1 MYGYKNIGLVKKFIV
16 SIDQGTTSSRA
27 ILFDLGGKPIY
38 TSQLELTQYFPKSSW
53 VEHDPEEIWST
64 TKKTLKSVIDK
75 AKRLRGNILA
85 IGITNQRETTVLW
98 DKKTGK
104 PVYNAIVWQDRRQA
118 EFCEKLKKQNKET
131 IIFNKTGLFIDSYF
145 SGTKIKW
152 ILDNV
157 HLARKL
163 MKKKQLLFGTID
175 SFLIWRLT
183 KGKVHATD
191 ATNASRTM
199 IYNISSNKWDDT
211 ILKILKIDKHILP
224 EVKNCADDYG
234 STHPAII
241 GKSIPITGVVGDQ
254 QSAAIGQCCFEAG
267 SLKST
272 YGTGAFVLL
281 NTGSKKI
288 YSKNRLLTTIAYR
301 IKGKTSYAMEGS
313 IFIAGAGVQWLR
325 DRMKFFKK
333 ATETEKIVKL
343 LKDNNNVYLVP
354 AFTGLGA
361 PYWNEKARGVL
372 SGLTRDTGPKQIVR
386 AVIES
391 VAYQTYDLFEAMKH
405 DGLRPKV
412 VKVDGGMVMNDW
424 FTQFL
429 SNVINVKVLRPKVQE
444 TTALGAAFMAGLQIG
459 AYKSLKDISNKWSL
473 DKKFFPKMKNKN
485 RNALIK
491 GWSKAIKRTLIN

>member
-1 MYGYKNIGLVKKFIV
+1 MKKFII

-27 ILFDLGGKPIY
+27 ILFDLSGKAVY
-38 TSQLELTQYFPKSSW
+38 TSQLEFSQYFPKSGW

-64 TKKTLKSVIDK
+64 TKKTLKEVINK
-75 AKRLRGNILA
+75 AKRLKGNVLA

-118 EFCEKLKKQNKET
+118 EFCKKLKKQNKET
-131 IIFNKTGLFIDSYF
+131 IIFNKTGLLIDSYF

-157 HLARKL
+157 PLARKL
-163 MKKKQLLFGTID
+163 INKKQLLFGTID

-199 IYNISSNKWDDT
+199 IYNITSNKWDDS
-211 ILKILKIDKHILP
+211 ILKILKIKKHILP
-224 EVKNCADDYG
+224 EVKDCADDYG
-234 STHPAII
+234 STHPSIT
-241 GKSIPITGVVGDQ
+241 GKSIPIAGVVGDQ
-254 QSAAIGQCCFEAG
+254 QSATIGQCCFEPG

-272 YGTGAFVLL
+272 YGTGAFILL

-301 IKGKTSYAMEGS
+301 IKGRTTYAMEGS
-313 IFIAGAGVQWLR
+313 IFVAGAGVQWLR

-333 ATETEKIVKL
+333 ANETEKIVKL

-361 PYWNEKARGVL
+361 PYWNSNARGVL
-372 SGLTRDTGPKQIVR
+372 SGLTRDTSPKEIVR
-386 AVIES
+386 AAIES

-412 VKVDGGMVMNDW
+412 VKVDGGMVMNNW
-424 FTQFL
+424 FSQFL
-429 SNVINVKVLRPKVQE
+429 SNIVNVKVLRPKVQE

-459 AYKSLKDISNKWSL
+459 VYKSLKDISKKWSL
-473 DKKFFPKMKNKN
+473 DKKFSPNMKNKIRKTLVN
-485 RNALIK
+485 
-491 GWSKAIKRTLIN
+491 GWSIAIKRTLIN